1 MVVKF
6 TNFLHLQ
13 SLQLTFPRSTMYTPG
28 DRQDQGIRKIPEK
41 RKLTYEYFQGGEKV
55 IDYIVTFEGMGG
67 GVQCLNN
74 LMLIVNLNIFEKQY
88 TIKY

>member
-1 MVVKF
+1 MVAKMVAKMVVKF

-28 DRQDQGIRKIPEK
+28 DRQDQGIRKIPKK
-41 RKLTYEYFQGGEKV
+41 RKLTNKYFQGGEKV

-67 GVQCLNN
+67 GGSMSKKSHAYCQSEH
-74 LMLIVNLNIFEKQY
+74 F
-88 TIKY
+88 